1 MDMSRSSA
9 TFSVSL
15 PPTMAEEVERVRKA
29 EHRTRSELVRE
40 ALRQYMVRGTELR
53 RLKKRIAELAEEE
66 AIAEEVAALE
76 EGRRAFREG
85 KFITLDR
92 LRHEMPRR
100 PQQPRRK
107 KSQAHS
113 GR

>member
-1 MDMSRSSA
+1 MDVGRISA
-9 TFSVSL
+9 TFSISL
-15 PPTMAEEVERVRKA
+15 PPGMVDELERVRKA

-66 AIAEEVAALE
+66 ASADEVDAIE
-76 EGRRAFREG
+76 EGRRAFRQG
-85 KFITLDR
+85 KFVTLDQ
-92 LRHEMPRR
+92 LRHEMARR

-107 KSQAHS
+107 KSPARS